1 LVFAF
6 AMGCASREPAPT
18 PQATKAPPVVESET
32 PLAAEP
38 TPVSKPPMET
48 ARVTSS
54 QLNLR
59 SGASSNSSILGVLKK
74 GDALEVLSRKKD
86 WVEVQ
91 SAEGRRGWVAA
102 RYLSSEATALAS
114 EAPGS
119 AAAKPTAPASGPSKS
134 GALSRSDALNLYKR
148 FRRALEDSDFKAF
161 LAVVYVPRKPAGKA
175 TETTPGEEIT
185 HESFAKMKD
194 LVLEMSP
201 DPAVCKLLK
210 FDSDVKAAIL
220 VFQSDPN
227 SADNITLSAVMMA
240 AEEGQ
245 WRVLPG
251 SYDDVFSRQNPRAD
265 KAAIAEKLK
274 TNPMLQLS
282 AVSTKIAKKAEVEAP
297 PSTVPAAANEAEG
310 ELSVNGKAT
319 ALKYAYAYSKP
330 SFFDKSRL
338 DTVVILSNMA
348 LDEEALTDW
357 ARRQK
362 LEKSGTLRC
371 VELTINT
378 GGQVISRKLRHSAFE
393 ASPSGVSS
401 DEVFEPS
408 PAGEGFIAGRAYST
422 KEGEFFGVTY
432 RYRASFKAQIR

>member
-102 RYLSSEATALAS
+102 RYLSSEATAPAA

-119 AAAKPTAPASGPSKS
+119 
-134 GALSRSDALNLYKR
+134 
-148 FRRALEDSDFKAF
+148 
-161 LAVVYVPRKPAGKA
+161 
-175 TETTPGEEIT
+175 
-185 HESFAKMKD
+185 
-194 LVLEMSP
+194 
-201 DPAVCKLLK
+201 
-210 FDSDVKAAIL
+210 
-220 VFQSDPN
+220 
-227 SADNITLSAVMMA
+227 
-240 AEEGQ
+240 
-245 WRVLPG
+245 
-251 SYDDVFSRQNPRAD
+251 
-265 KAAIAEKLK
+265 
-274 TNPMLQLS
+274 
-282 AVSTKIAKKAEVEAP
+282 
-297 PSTVPAAANEAEG
+297 AAANEAEG

-357 ARRQK
+357 TLRQK
-362 LEKSGTLRC
+362 LEKTGTLRC

-378 GGQVISRKLRHSAFE
+378 GGQVISRKLRHLVLWVINSVTYFMQ
-393 ASPSGVSS
+393 P
-401 DEVFEPS
+401 FCT
-408 PAGEGFIAGRAYST
+408 PAGELKAWKAGF
-422 KEGEFFGVTY
+422 
-432 RYRASFKAQIR
+432 